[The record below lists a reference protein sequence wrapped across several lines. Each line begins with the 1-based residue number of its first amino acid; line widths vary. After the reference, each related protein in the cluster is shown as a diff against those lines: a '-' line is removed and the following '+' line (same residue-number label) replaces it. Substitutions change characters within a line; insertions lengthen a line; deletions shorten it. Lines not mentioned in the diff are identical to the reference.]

1 MKYKQQALSKL
12 EKMENTIRSLEITF
26 SRGGSVNDI
35 KMLLSLLKENLENL
49 RDTISI
55 EQDEWRQQ

>member
-1 MKYKQQALSKL
+1 MKYKQQALVKL
-12 EKMENTIRSLEITF
+12 EKMENVIRSLEITF

-55 EQDEWRQQ
+55 EQDEWRQ

>member
-1 MKYKQQALSKL
+1 MKYKQQALVKL
-12 EKMENTIRSLEITF
+12 EKMENVIRSLEITF

-35 KMLLSLLKENLENL
+35 KMLLSSLKENLENL

-55 EQDEWRQQ
+55 EQDEWRQ

>member
-1 MKYKQQALSKL
+1 MKYKQQALVKL
-12 EKMENTIRSLEITF
+12 EKMENVIRSLEITF

-35 KMLLSLLKENLENL
+35 KILLSSLKENLENL

-55 EQDEWRQQ
+55 EQDEWRQ